1 MERPFVP
8 KQGGRALRG
17 AGRWGSQGM
26 SGGRDGTAV
35 TEKGGAAVW
44 LLAVGQTL
52 IYAGCYYSFPALL
65 PDLEAATGWSKGELA
80 LGPTLAFLVM
90 AALTPFTGKLVDRGL
105 GGEMLTWL
113 PAVIALGVAGLGLVG
128 SLAGWLA
135 LWALIGV
142 AQAGSLYETCFA
154 FLTRRL
160 GDGARAAITQVTL
173 VAGFAGTLAFPLG
186 HWLGAAFGGQGAL
199 LVFAGLVLLAAPL
212 NAVAARQLRRRERA
226 GQVIPPTP
234 PGVLQA
240 ALRRPAFWAIALG
253 FLAVYLNHGILITY
267 ALVLFADR
275 GAEPGMA
282 ALAAACIG
290 PAQVAGRLLLL
301 AAGARVTT
309 AQATMAS
316 LGGAVLAGVLLWLAG
331 VAPWLIFGFALAQGA
346 GIGLTS
352 ILRPV
357 LIAETLGRQGFGA
370 ISGAA
375 AVAPILASAAAPSVG
390 AALLAFGGTG
400 LVYAVCLGLAVTGL
414 ALMAM
419 LLLRRD
425 QFSG

>member
-1 MERPFVP
+1 M
-8 KQGGRALRG
+8 
-17 AGRWGSQGM
+17 
-26 SGGRDGTAV
+26 V

-44 LLAVGQTL
+44 LLAIGQTL

-65 PDLEAATGWSKGELA
+65 PDLVAATGWTKGELA
-80 LGPTLAFLVM
+80 LGPTLAFLIM
-90 AALTPFTGKLVDRGL
+90 AGLTPFTGRLVDRGL
-105 GGEMLTWL
+105 GGEMLIWL
-113 PAVIALGVAGLGLVG
+113 PGLCALGVAGLGLVG

-160 GDGARAAITQVTL
+160 GDGARAAITSVTL

-186 HWLGAAFGGQGAL
+186 HWLGSALGGQGAL
-199 LVFAGLVLLAAPL
+199 VVFAGLIFLAMPL
-212 NAVAARQLRRRERA
+212 NALAVRQLRQRERA
-226 GQVIPPTP
+226 GQVTP
-234 PGVLQA
+234 PSPPGILQA
-240 ALRRPAFWAIALG
+240 ALRKPAFWIIAVG

-267 ALVLFADR
+267 ALILFADR
-275 GAEPGMA
+275 GAAPGLA

-290 PAQVAGRLLLL
+290 PAQVAGRLVLL

-309 AQATMAS
+309 TQATMAS
-316 LGGAVLAGVLLWLAG
+316 LGGTVLAGVLLWLAG
-331 VAPWLIFGFALAQGA
+331 LAPWLIFAFALAQGA

-357 LIAETLGRQGFGA
+357 LIAEILGRQGFGA

-390 AALLAFGGTG
+390 AGLLALGGPG

-414 ALMAM
+414 SLMA
-419 LLLRRD
+419 LLLVRRD
-425 QFSG
+425 RFGG

>member
-1 MERPFVP
+1 M
-8 KQGGRALRG
+8 
-17 AGRWGSQGM
+17 
-26 SGGRDGTAV
+26 V

-65 PDLEAATGWSKGELA
+65 PDLVAATGWTKGELA
-80 LGPTLAFLVM
+80 LGPTLAFLIM
-90 AALTPFTGKLVDRGL
+90 AGLTPFTGRLVDRGL
-105 GGEMLTWL
+105 GGEMLIWL
-113 PAVIALGVAGLGLVG
+113 PGLCALGVAGLGLVG

-160 GDGARAAITQVTL
+160 GDGARAAITSVTL

-186 HWLGAAFGGQGAL
+186 HWLGSALGGQGAL
-199 LVFAGLVLLAAPL
+199 VVFAGLIFLAMPL
-212 NAVAARQLRRRERA
+212 NALAVRQLRQRERA
-226 GQVIPPTP
+226 GQAAPPSP
-234 PGVLQA
+234 PGILQA
-240 ALRRPAFWAIALG
+240 ALRKPAFWIIAVG

-267 ALVLFADR
+267 ALILFADR
-275 GAEPGMA
+275 GAAPGLA

-290 PAQVAGRLLLL
+290 PAQVAGRLVLL

-309 AQATMAS
+309 TQATMAS
-316 LGGAVLAGVLLWLAG
+316 LGGTVLAGVLLWLAG
-331 VAPWLIFGFALAQGA
+331 LAPWLIFAFALAQGA

-357 LIAETLGRQGFGA
+357 LIAEILGRQGFGA

-390 AALLAFGGTG
+390 AGLLALGGPG

-414 ALMAM
+414 SLMA
-419 LLLRRD
+419 LLLVRRD
-425 QFSG
+425 RFGG

>member
-1 MERPFVP
+1 M
-8 KQGGRALRG
+8 
-17 AGRWGSQGM
+17 
-26 SGGRDGTAV
+26 
-35 TEKGGAAVW
+35 AVW
-44 LLAVGQTL
+44 LLALGQTL

-65 PDLEAATGWSKGELA
+65 PDLEAATGWTKAELA
-80 LGPTLAFLVM
+80 LGPTLAFLIM
-90 AALTPFTGKLVDRGL
+90 AGLTPFTGRLVDRGL
-105 GGEMLTWL
+105 GGEMLIWL
-113 PAVIALGVAGLGLVG
+113 PGLCALGVAGLGLVG

-160 GDGARAAITQVTL
+160 GGGARAAITRVTL

-186 HWLGAAFGGQGAL
+186 HWLGTALGGQGAL
-199 LVFAGLVLLAAPL
+199 LAFAGLVALASPL
-212 NAVAARQLRRRERA
+212 NAVAVRQLRRRERV
-226 GQVIPPTP
+226 GLVIPPSP

-240 ALRRPAFWAIALG
+240 ALRKPAFWMIAGG

-275 GAEPGMA
+275 GAEPGFA
-282 ALAAACIG
+282 ALGAAAIG
-290 PAQVAGRLLLL
+290 PSQVAGRLILL

-309 AQATMAS
+309 GQ
-316 LGGAVLAGVLLWLAG
+316 AVLASCGGLVLAGGLLWLAG
-331 VAPWLIFGFALAQGA
+331 VAPALILAFAVAQGA

-357 LIAETLGRQGFGA
+357 LIAEVLGRQGFGA

-390 AALLAFGGTG
+390 AGLLALGGPG
-400 LVYAVCLGLAVTGL
+400 LVYAVCLALAVVGLA
-414 ALMAM
+414 AM
-419 LLLRRD
+419 VLLLAGRERE
-425 QFSG
+425 SG

>member
-1 MERPFVP
+1 
-8 KQGGRALRG
+8 
-17 AGRWGSQGM
+17 
-26 SGGRDGTAV
+26 V
-35 TEKGGAAVW
+35 TDNGGAAVW

-65 PDLEAATGWSKGELA
+65 PDLVSATGWTKGQLA

-90 AALTPFTGKLVDRGL
+90 AGLTPFTGRLVDRGL

-113 PAVIALGVAGLGLVG
+113 PVLCALGVAGLGLTG
-128 SLAGWLA
+128 SLTGWLA

-160 GDGARAAITQVTL
+160 GDGARAGITRVTL

-186 HWLGAAFGGQGAL
+186 HWLGDALGGQGAL
-199 LVFAGLVLLAAPL
+199 VAFAALVLLAAPL
-212 NAVAARQLRRRERA
+212 NAVAVRQLRRRERA
-226 GQVIPPTP
+226 GPDLQPSP
-234 PGVLQA
+234 PGVLRA

-267 ALVLFADR
+267 ALILFADR
-275 GAEPGMA
+275 GAGPGLA

-290 PAQVAGRLLLL
+290 PAQVAGRLALM

-316 LGGAVLAGVLLWLAG
+316 LGGVVVAGVLLWLAG
-331 VAPWLIFGFALAQGA
+331 VAPLLIFGFALAQGA

-357 LIAETLGRQGFGA
+357 LIAEILGREGFGA

-375 AVAPILASAAAPSVG
+375 AVAPILASAAAPTVG
-390 AALLAFGGTG
+390 ALLLGAGGTG
-400 LVYAVCLGLAVTGL
+400 LVLAVCLALAVVGL
-414 ALMAM
+414 ALMGG
-419 LLLRRD
+419 LLAARD
-425 QFSG
+425 RLAG

>member
-1 MERPFVP
+1 MSASPDN
-8 KQGGRALRG
+8 GG
-17 AGRWGSQGM
+17 
-26 SGGRDGTAV
+26 T
-35 TEKGGAAVW
+35 AVW
-44 LLAVGQTL
+44 LLALGQTL

-65 PDLEAATGWSKGELA
+65 PDLEVATGWSKAELA

-90 AALTPFTGKLVDRGL
+90 AGLTPFTGRLVDKGL
-105 GGEMLTWL
+105 GGEMLIWL
-113 PAVIALGVAGLGLVG
+113 PVLTALGVAGLGLVG

-160 GDGARAAITQVTL
+160 GDGARAAITRVTL
-173 VAGFAGTLAFPLG
+173 VAGFAGTLAFPSG
-186 HWLGAAFGGQGAL
+186 HWLGGAFGGQGAL
-199 LVFAGLVLLAAPL
+199 LAFAGLVLLAAPL
-212 NAVAARQLRRRERA
+212 NAVAVRQLRRRERA
-226 GQVIPPTP
+226 GLEFAPSP

-275 GAEPGMA
+275 GAAPGLA

-290 PAQVAGRLLLL
+290 PAQVAGRLILL

-309 AQATMAS
+309 GQATMAS
-316 LGGAVLAGVLLWLAG
+316 LGSAVLAGGLLWLAG
-331 VAPWLIFGFALAQGA
+331 LAPWLIFAFALAQGA

-357 LIAETLGRQGFGA
+357 LIAEILGRQGFGA

-390 AALLAFGGTG
+390 AGLLALGGPG
-400 LVYAVCLGLAVTGL
+400 LVYAVCLGLAVVGL
-414 ALMAM
+414 ALMAG
-419 LLLRRD
+419 LLWRRG
-425 QFSG
+425 SV